1 MLNWG
6 FFAKFLY
13 CKMCMEILKCQ
24 YSCPGKHSDF
34 FFFSGF
40 PTSLFSVSVIYLQNT
55 LKSWF
60 ISDNH
65 HSSGNYSFIILSE
78 GEVSG
83 SLISQYTTL
92 IFSGAEI
99 IDQFYLHI
107 QEFKVDGSEKY
118 GAVLF
123 CSVLKG
129 KDNFCKIFF
138 FFNFTMLLPFSIS

>member
-1 MLNWG
+1 M
-6 FFAKFLY
+6 
-13 CKMCMEILKCQ
+13 
-24 YSCPGKHSDF
+24 
-34 FFFSGF
+34 
-40 PTSLFSVSVIYLQNT
+40 
-55 LKSWF
+55 
-60 ISDNH
+60 
-65 HSSGNYSFIILSE
+65 
-78 GEVSG
+78 SG

-107 QEFKVDGSEKY
+107 QEFKVDGSEKD